1 VSNSELDQVSGPE
14 WVSDPT
20 GPDRYDVVATMAPGT
35 TKQQFR
41 EMLQRLLKE
50 RFELVVRH
58 ETRGVPGY
66 SLLVAKGGP
75 KISAVESVG
84 VGSDSGES
92 PRLKVAR
99 DGWPTLPPGPRFLRF
114 GPGGGRERAMVADD
128 VRICRP
134 SRPDDREF
142 NRQQPGGRFSTCFG
156 QNGPRWQVHLQA

>member
-1 VSNSELDQVSGPE
+1 
-14 WVSDPT
+14 
-20 GPDRYDVVATMAPGT
+20 VVATMAPGT